1 MANISEIESQIEQ
14 TKLALKSLEAQLAA
28 EKSGGR
34 QTTKGSQR
42 NVGGEDEGAP
52 SPEEA
57 ASAMSEA
64 KEEEMSFSDR
74 VNQRMSAPEESP
86 AEEVASE
93 EAAPMVK
100 KVMVGI
106 AMDAE
111 ENDSSVSMEDLFN
124 TVYDKP
130 YDANSAMDADKMR
143 QMKDAMEDPR
153 VKRMAME
160 EPEKFALFMYGRRSV

>member
-52 SPEEA
+52 SSEEA
-57 ASAMSEA
+57 ADAMREA
-64 KEEEMSFSDR
+64 NEEEMSFSDR
-74 VNQRMSAPEESP
+74 VDQRMSEPEESP
-86 AEEVASE
+86 AEEVSSE

-100 KVMVGI
+100 PVLLSTPNVP
-106 AMDAE
+106 DVVWLTSFCRYAE
-111 ENDSSVSMEDLFN
+111 AGLPPSSKAFCAEPCNLNVVESVS
-124 TVYDKP
+124 
-130 YDANSAMDADKMR
+130 S
-143 QMKDAMEDPR
+143 
-153 VKRMAME
+153 
-160 EPEKFALFMYGRRSV
+160 